1 MKVRSLLLSLL
12 ALLLLALGTLAWMS
26 RNSFQKVSE
35 KGPRFWTEAAQRNP
49 YLLLEKWLQLQGF
62 EVARK
67 GGPLKAERLKGQN
80 LLLLLHL
87 SKELSNEEVDALL
100 AWVRQGGHLVLD
112 ASTRPNPENPI
123 PEKSGAA
130 KLLNRL
136 QVAYV
141 PPPEDSEWEVQTDR
155 FSDDDYALNIER
167 DPEQRLVADH
177 AQWQGWVG
185 DEAGDYLLH
194 RDEGQGHL
202 TLCSQLHILK
212 NEPLTELDHAA
223 WFATFLEV
231 RKGLALSDEGAKGV
245 EASEPGLAPPPEG
258 EKGSQTDVVSGPAPD
273 TTWGA
278 RGERRGSEA
287 TGQSPSSTSGADAVP
302 RRPTAESSPTG
313 KSGLK
318 ALIWSEPVEEN
329 FIDWL
334 FRNAWPMLLPL
345 GLLLSLWIWRGAW
358 RWGPIAAAPDG
369 ARRSLQEHLQA
380 SGRWM
385 WRNQGGDWLLK
396 VSREALKARA
406 TRRHPGFPNLKFDE
420 QIAYLQTQSQLPLE
434 DVIDAFQ
441 DRPGLDAQQIAH
453 RISILQH
460 LRSRLSK

>member
-26 RNSFQKVSE
+26 RHSFQKVSE
-35 KGPRFWTEAAQRNP
+35 KGPRFWTEAAQKNP
-49 YLLLEKWLQLQGF
+49 YLLLEKWLRFQGF

-67 GGPLKAERLKGQN
+67 GGPLKAERLKDQN

-112 ASTRPNPENPI
+112 ASTRPNPENP
-123 PEKSGAA
+123 GAT

-177 AQWQGWVG
+177 GQWQGWVG

-231 RKGLALSDEGAKGV
+231 RKGLALSDEGA
-245 EASEPGLAPPPEG
+245 EAL
-258 EKGSQTDVVSGPAPD
+258 
-273 TTWGA
+273 
-278 RGERRGSEA
+278 
-287 TGQSPSSTSGADAVP
+287 P
-302 RRPTAESSPTG
+302 RRPTEKTGTKADFSTPRSS
-313 KSGLK
+313 LK

-329 FIDWL
+329 FLHWL
-334 FRNAWPMLLPL
+334 FSNAWPMLLPL

-385 WRNQGGDWLLK
+385 WRNQGGEWLLK

-420 QIAYLQTQSQLPLE
+420 QIAYLQTQSQLPRE